1 MSRIPLIEPKDA
13 PPEVRAVYDKF
24 QASGF
29 RIFNVMKMFGNNH
42 RFLEAMYNLTEGIW
56 SLRSVTSWQSCV
68 ASVPGARGSLRS
80 IACSGSGFTG
90 SGRGA

>member
-1 MSRIPLIEPKDA
+1 MYRIHEVANRADGVARFTFFDVALGDA
-13 PPEVRAVYDKF
+13 SHPHRVAVEVADDGPDLV
-24 QASGF
+24 G
-29 RIFNVMKMFGNNH
+29 
-42 RFLEAMYNLTEGIW
+42 
-56 SLRSVTSWQSCV
+56 SVTSWQSCV